1 MPVRR
6 FPYELFWDRFA
17 KLYSPVQEKSNVKL
31 YDDVSVF
38 ISKHLCK
45 NDKVLEI
52 ACGTGQITKRCCG
65 SAGEWEATDF
75 SEKMIEGAGK
85 VCRAE
90 NVRFSIADA
99 HSLPYDDSSF
109 DTVVIANAL
118 HIMHEPQKVMCEIN
132 RVMNNDGLLIAPTFV
147 NDGAESTKRIVKLAL
162 MQSMGFMTFSKW
174 TSVQYREFV
183 EKNGFIVTEQKTFGD
198 KFLPECVLVC
208 KKGG

>member
-75 SEKMIEGAGK
+75 SEKMK
-85 VCRAE
+85 
-90 NVRFSIADA
+90 
-99 HSLPYDDSSF
+99 SLPICF
-109 DTVVIANAL
+109 RVIAGRYL
-118 HIMHEPQKVMCEIN
+118 IGLREPN
-132 RVMNNDGLLIAPTFV
+132 R
-147 NDGAESTKRIVKLAL
+147 
-162 MQSMGFMTFSKW
+162 
-174 TSVQYREFV
+174 
-183 EKNGFIVTEQKTFGD
+183 
-198 KFLPECVLVC
+198 
-208 KKGG
+208 